1 MGESCGLHAGNK
13 ALNFMSM
20 LGESKG
26 GVLVRTQ
33 VP

>member
-13 ALNFMSM
+13 ALNLMSM

-26 GVLVRTQ
+26 GVLFRAQ
-33 VP
+33 DP